1 VLHVHKVGS
10 NHIGIKECAVGGVVC
25 MARVD
30 GMLRFAPHSQ
40 IWSVHLYLLCNRL
53 VSLCMLLAVHRQKEW
68 RGCCRE
74 SHHGELHELVVVEAR
89 GRGCYSQASDG
100 NLSRHS

>member
-1 VLHVHKVGS
+1 MLHVHKVGS
-10 NHIGIKECAVGGVVC
+10 NHIGIMECAVGGVVC

-53 VSLCMLLAVHRQKEW
+53 VSLRMLLCTERMVWVLQRIIM
-68 RGCCRE
+68 
-74 SHHGELHELVVVEAR
+74 
-89 GRGCYSQASDG
+89 ASFTS
-100 NLSRHS
+100 LLWSR